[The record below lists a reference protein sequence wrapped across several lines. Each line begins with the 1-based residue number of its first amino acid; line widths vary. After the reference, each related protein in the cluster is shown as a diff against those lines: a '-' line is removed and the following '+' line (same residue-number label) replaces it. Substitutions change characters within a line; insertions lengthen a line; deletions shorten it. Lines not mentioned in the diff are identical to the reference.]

1 MHELAGKTLILS
13 GASRGIGKALALE
26 LAREKV
32 NLVINARSEG
42 PLRETRDECLELGI
56 SVEYIVG
63 DASKTRTVMAMAEK
77 AQSMDD
83 FFGFIHAAGVLYP
96 GPYIWEIEEHDFQ
109 TVFQANVY
117 AAFLLIQQCVPLLL
131 KQEQGLAVFFGS
143 GAAEKIQPGIAAYC
157 SAKAAEEHLAR
168 QLAVEAPQI
177 TTFVYRPGI
186 VETRMQEQARQAS
199 GGAADEV
206 KRVFKSWKE
215 KDMLMSPEES
225 ATALVRLLSS
235 EPGRLHGETWDVRD
249 LIL

>member
-1 MHELAGKTLILS
+1 MHELEGKTLLLS

-42 PLRETRDECLELGI
+42 PLRKTLDACLELGI
-56 SVEYIVG
+56 SAEYIAG
-63 DASKTRTVMAMAEK
+63 DASKAKTVEAMTEK
-77 AQSMDD
+77 AQSMGN

-109 TVFQANVY
+109 TVFQANVH
-117 AAFLLIQQCVPLLL
+117 AAFVLIQQCFPILL

-143 GAAEKIQPGIAAYC
+143 GAAEKTQPGIAAYC

-168 QLAVEAPQI
+168 QLAAEAPKI

-186 VETRMQEQARQAS
+186 VETRMQAQARQAS

-206 KRVFKSWKE
+206 RRVFNSWKE
-215 KDMLMSPEES
+215 KGMLISPEES

-235 EPGRLHGETWDVRD
+235 DIGRLHAGVWDVRS
-249 LIL
+249 LK